1 MAHESISPN
10 GPGATAL
17 GMIVVL
23 NRDLIFGSRIRDTVR
38 ALGYEPLFTANTP
51 AFIERI
57 RSMRPP
63 AVLAILDMN
72 GVVDWELIGQY
83 TTDPGCSTPL
93 LGFGPHVDIVNR
105 RAAKAAGVSRIV
117 SNGQFHSDTAGIVQR
132 YAGNRAADASTLEK

>member
-10 GPGATAL
+10 RPGATAR
-17 GMIVVL
+17 GTIVVL
-23 NRDLIFGSRIRDTVR
+23 NRDLMFGSRIRHTVR
-38 ALGYEPLFTANTP
+38 ALGYDPLFTVNTL

-132 YAGNRAADASTLEK
+132 YARDQAANATNKEK